1 MTPRTHEPDPDDAL
15 LDTLLNVLGDRR
27 GGPPTL
33 WFLVLDD
40 HDRAL
45 PVALPVEHA
54 PQRPSEAVA
63 AHLVLVLTS
72 VVAHE
77 APGGSVLVGYV
88 HESGGVDGAFERGWS
103 RVLRLHASTAGLRIR
118 AEVAVGAHH
127 AGVLR
132 APATD

>member
-1 MTPRTHEPDPDDAL
+1 MTPDAL
-15 LDTLLNVLGDRR
+15 PPGSTHLDTLLTVLGDRR
-27 GGPPTL
+27 GGPPAL

-45 PVALPVEHA
+45 PVALPIEHA
-54 PQRPSEAVA
+54 PRRPSEAVA
-63 AHLVLVLTS
+63 AHLVLVLAS

-88 HESGGVDGAFERGWS
+88 HEHGGVDGAFERGWS
-103 RVLRLHASTAGLRIR
+103 RVLRAHASLAGLRIR
-118 AEVAVGAHH
+118 AEVAVGAHR

-132 APATD
+132 AAAD